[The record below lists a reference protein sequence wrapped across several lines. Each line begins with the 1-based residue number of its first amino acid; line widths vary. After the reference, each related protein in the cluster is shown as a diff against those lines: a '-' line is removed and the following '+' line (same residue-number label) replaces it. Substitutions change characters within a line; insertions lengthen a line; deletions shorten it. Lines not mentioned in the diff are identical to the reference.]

1 MPERVTVELTE
12 MQIEEVI
19 AASARVDG
27 ASTLHRVLSAD
38 GSLTARFEALA
49 RNPRLSR
56 SLLLGLLVF
65 ACFPPD
71 GDGLAVTDVA
81 ELLDMNASTA
91 HRYMATLLAAGL
103 LEQDARSRRYRLAR

>member
-1 MPERVTVELTE
+1 MDHRISLELTPS
-12 MQIEEVI
+12 QIEEI
-19 AASARVDG
+19 LAATARSDG
-27 ASTLHRVLSAD
+27 ANGLHQTLNTDHRLP
-38 GSLTARFEALA
+38 ARFEALA

-71 GDGLAVTDVA
+71 GRSLAVGDVA
-81 ELLDMNASTA
+81 ERLEMNASTA

-103 LEQDARSRRYRLAR
+103 LEQDARSRRYRLAH